1 MLSALIFSE
10 HSYPALPLTRQPEHH
25 RFVIFGPLVLENE
38 PLKLQSPT
46 ADRGPNCL
54 TTFWTQL
61 AYHFNRRTAEP
72 LGPSPAPGCDEP
84 TSRCQ
89 TAPSLWTLGRDQP
102 VIPSVPFVLWA
113 MAIPRSTTGSL
124 EPAFASAR
132 LVGLTVKL
140 SYTHVLNSP
149 ITDRAEKTFVI
160 LRYHLGGFRPRKTD
174 LLSMSFSSIR
184 ARS

>member
-1 MLSALIFSE
+1 MNPSNCNRPQRIEDRTVSRRSEPSSRTTLIGE
-10 HSYPALPLTRQPEHH
+10 QPN
-25 RFVIFGPLVLENE
+25 PWDL
-38 PLKLQSPT
+38 LQPQ
-46 ADRGPNCL
+46 DVM
-54 TTFWTQL
+54 
-61 AYHFNRRTAEP
+61 
-72 LGPSPAPGCDEP
+72 
-84 TSRCQ
+84 CQ